1 MKILY
6 VPFSRHQAGD
16 LKTMV
21 ELWKKNDERFSPER
35 IEIIYFNDDIDYDQ
49 FDEKIDIY
57 ICAHGSDDENLKVL
71 FNHSN
76 PLVAESLDI
85 QKVAER
91 FEGDILPISYWI
103 SAIHLYCCGTDKK
116 NKIMAELLGNSLLRP
131 EKTIYHYSGSVSIV
145 DEYGKQ
151 WSFANHVKIPVHLTA
166 KRIFVLNFFDE
177 EQPHRAFVKKAFQSK
192 TYKELLA
199 KKEDSFFA
207 KVKENRASVLLSK
220 RLGKKSR
227 DGEENSLLRKGN

>member
-116 NKIMAELLGNSLLRP
+116 IK
-131 EKTIYHYSGSVSIV
+131 
-145 DEYGKQ
+145 
-151 WSFANHVKIPVHLTA
+151 
-166 KRIFVLNFFDE
+166 
-177 EQPHRAFVKKAFQSK
+177 
-192 TYKELLA
+192 
-199 KKEDSFFA
+199 
-207 KVKENRASVLLSK
+207 
-220 RLGKKSR
+220 
-227 DGEENSLLRKGN
+227 

>member
-1 MKILY
+1 
-6 VPFSRHQAGD
+6 
-16 LKTMV
+16 MV
-21 ELWKKNDERFSPER
+21 ELWKKNDEQFSGDR
-35 IEIIYFNDDIDYDQ
+35 IEIIYFNDDIDCDQ

>member
-6 VPFSRHQAGD
+6 VPFPRNQAGD
-16 LKTMV
+16 LKPMV
-21 ELWKKNDERFSPER
+21 ERWKKNDEQFSGER

-71 FNHSN
+71 FNHAN
-76 PLVAESLDI
+76 PLIAESLDI
-85 QKVAER
+85 KKVAER
-91 FEGDILPISYWI
+91 FESDILPISYWI

-145 DEYGKQ
+145 DESGKQ
-151 WSFANHVKIPVHLTA
+151 WSFANNAKMPVHLVA
-166 KRIFVLNFFDE
+166 KRMFILTFFDE
-177 EQPHRAFVKKAFQSK
+177 EQPHRVSVKKAFQNK
-192 TYKELLA
+192 TYKELLT
-199 KKEDSFFA
+199 KKEESFFA
-207 KVKENRASVLLSK
+207 KVKEDRASVLLSK
-220 RLGKKSR
+220 RLGKKTQS
-227 DGEENSLLRKGN
+227 GEENSLLRKGN

>member
-1 MKILY
+1 MINL
-6 VPFSRHQAGD
+6 
-16 LKTMV
+16 T
-21 ELWKKNDERFSPER
+21 KKL
-35 IEIIYFNDDIDYDQ
+35 
-49 FDEKIDIY
+49 IY